1 MRMTRN
7 AIKRGGLLLVAAL
20 LAWRVLVNGLAEHY
34 AGQETPEGASAAL
47 RWRGDQPAALYQ
59 RGLASSERE
68 PVASERWFQAAIWAD
83 PTDALAYLALAEL
96 WVGSGRQL
104 AAIGLV
110 EIADVLAPMR
120 SPALARSA
128 AFWLNQNRPDRALE
142 RWSLLL
148 RTRPQAAGQLY
159 PVLLRLADNPAAQP
173 LLRPLLDKPPEW
185 WDGFFAYA
193 AAKAE
198 RPETVMFL
206 YQHRSRASGPP
217 DIAEQ
222 RIYLDRLWR
231 EGRWL
236 EAYLAWLNGLDE
248 RQQQGL
254 GHLYNGG
261 FELPVTGMGFD
272 WRMSPPRGATVET
285 VETYGTRGGR
295 ALHVT
300 FDGQRVH
307 FQHVYQP
314 LYLEPGRYQLQGR
327 VRPDR
332 LQAERGLRWRV
343 RCGGQSVR
351 VLAES
356 EPFVGSDDWRSFTAD
371 FTVPETD
378 CAVQLLRL
386 ELEGRAELDFTAQG
400 GIWFDDLTINRRG

>member
-1 MRMTRN
+1 M
-7 AIKRGGLLLVAAL
+7 LVAVL
-20 LAWRVLVNGLAEHY
+20 LAWRVLVDGMADHY
-34 AGQETPEGASAAL
+34 AGMETPEGASAAL
-47 RWRGDQPAALYQ
+47 RWRGDQPAALHQ
-59 RGLASSERE
+59 QALA
-68 PVASERWFQAAIWAD
+68 ASERDPAAAGRGFQAAVWAD
-83 PTDALAYLALAEL
+83 PTDALAFLGLAEL
-96 WVGSGRQL
+96 WAGSGRQEAARKL
-104 AAIGLV
+104 A

-142 RWSLLL
+142 RWSMLL

-159 PVLLRLADNPAAQP
+159 PVLLRLADDPAARSWLQ
-173 LLRPLLDKPPEW
+173 PLLDKPPEW

-193 AAKAE
+193 AANAE
-198 RPETVMFL
+198 RPETVVFL
-206 YQHRSRASGPP
+206 YQQRSRAGGPL
-217 DIAEQ
+217 DGAEQ
-222 RIYLDRLWR
+222 RVYLDRLWK

-236 EAYLAWLNGLDE
+236 ETYLAWLGGLDE
-248 RQQQGL
+248 RRQQGL

-272 WRMSPPRGATVET
+272 WRLSSPRGVAVET

-343 RCGGQSVR
+343 RCGGPSAR
-351 VLAES
+351 VLVES
-356 EPFVGSDDWRSFTAD
+356 EPFVGSDDWRMFAAD

-386 ELEGRAELDFTAQG
+386 ELDGRAELDFEAQG
-400 GIWFDDLTINRRG
+400 GIWFDDLAINRRG